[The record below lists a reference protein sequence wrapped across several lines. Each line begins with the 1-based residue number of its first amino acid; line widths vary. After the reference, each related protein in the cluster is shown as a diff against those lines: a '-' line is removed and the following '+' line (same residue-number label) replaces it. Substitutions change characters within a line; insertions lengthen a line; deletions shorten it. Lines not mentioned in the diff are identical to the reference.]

1 MAKNK
6 ISQKDRILKQL
17 RTNGFVSRNACIRGD
32 YGEIITRLS
41 HYILEF
47 RREGMDIEMKETT
60 NPTETTYYL
69 KDKPKIE
76 VFRIK
81 DGSGNYT
88 GEEIVRKIWG

>member
-1 MAKNK
+1 
-6 ISQKDRILKQL
+6 
-17 RTNGFVSRNACIRGD
+17 
-32 YGEIITRLS
+32 
-41 HYILEF
+41 
-47 RREGMDIEMKETT
+47 MDIEMKETT